1 MTRASTTLLWL
12 SLTIIV
18 SLGLYHTSYRVEELG
33 QQLRALN
40 GDIEA
45 EQRNLHVLKA
55 EWVYLSNPA
64 RIEAAA
70 RQHLA
75 LQPTAPHQVT
85 RYARLADIM
94 PAKGESVSHYAAAAA
109 ARKVMTAANTRP
121 RPIAA
126 KPKAAA
132 DESDRLNTR
141 LVIRHNAHA
150 GALPDGTSLPLGDDQ
165 TLALAGSGTLQ

>member
-33 QQLRALN
+33 QQLSALN
-40 GDIEA
+40 NDIEA

-70 RQHLA
+70 RKHLA
-75 LQPTAPHQVT
+75 LQPTLPHQVT
-85 RYARLADIM
+85 RYSRLADVI
-94 PAKGESVSHYAAAAA
+94 PVKGEQPRLAAAPVP
-109 ARKVMTAANTRP
+109 RKIMTASAAQPT
-121 RPIAA
+121 PIAA
-126 KPKAAA
+126 KPKATAE
-132 DESDRLNTR
+132 ESDRLNTR
-141 LVIRHNAHA
+141 LVIKHGPPANV
-150 GALPDGTSLPLGDDQ
+150 LPDAPALSVSDDQ